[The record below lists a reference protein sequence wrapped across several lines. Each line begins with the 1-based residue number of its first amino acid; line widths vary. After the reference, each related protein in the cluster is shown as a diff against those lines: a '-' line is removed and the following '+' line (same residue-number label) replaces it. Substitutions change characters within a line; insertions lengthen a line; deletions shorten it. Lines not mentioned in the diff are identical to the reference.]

1 MRKKASR
8 ETGCQAS
15 NSIMMMVV
23 VVVVMVVVVV
33 VRMLVIEMI
42 KIMLMCSDQ
51 GGERAGQPGP
61 LSGGNGHPLRGQDGL
76 RVAPTW
82 GLEDY

>member
-1 MRKKASR
+1 MRKKANR

-23 VVVVMVVVVV
+23 VLVMVVVV

-42 KIMLMCSDQ
+42 KIMLMWSDQ

-76 RVAPTW
+76 RVALTW
-82 GLEDY
+82 GLEDYY

>member
-23 VVVVMVVVVV
+23 VMVVMVVVV

-51 GGERAGQPGP
+51 GGERAGQPDP

-76 RVAPTW
+76 RVALTW

>member
-23 VVVVMVVVVV
+23 VVVVVMVVVVV
-33 VRMLVIEMI
+33 VMVVVVMPQIYLNCHRLGFT
-42 KIMLMCSDQ
+42 CC
-51 GGERAGQPGP
+51 
-61 LSGGNGHPLRGQDGL
+61 
-76 RVAPTW
+76 
-82 GLEDY
+82 